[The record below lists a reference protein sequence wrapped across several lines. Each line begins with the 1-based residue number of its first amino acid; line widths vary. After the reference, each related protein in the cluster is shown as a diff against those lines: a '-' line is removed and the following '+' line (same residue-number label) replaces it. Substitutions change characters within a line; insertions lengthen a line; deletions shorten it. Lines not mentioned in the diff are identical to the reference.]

1 MWLFP
6 LSPSLITSGT
16 AARWQISDCLYEL
29 MPALWRWQSA
39 IIESSGMTVRS
50 RHPALSWRPHGD
62 CQHRRCLRCLG
73 RGQDK
78 SCLPTATWSV
88 KLINSN
94 ELGMVRKYA
103 TAVSDRSLVRSLVPR
118 TAGKLEH
125 TRRARRKYDVK
136 SSFKCMARLAAHVK
150 RLARNSCCIT
160 LRYCNKVIHC

>member
-125 TRRARRKYDVK
+125 TQEIWCEVIIQVHGTFSRACEEVGAKQLLHNT
-136 SSFKCMARLAAHVK
+136 SL
-150 RLARNSCCIT
+150 L
-160 LRYCNKVIHC
+160 